1 MERVVLKQLLIFLE
15 KSNLIDSFQSA
26 YRPLYSTETYS
37 THLLN
42 DIIKSLDSE
51 CPTQLLLLDLSAAF
65 DTLDHTIMKNRLIEI
80 GINGMALDWLVS
92 YFSNRT
98 FAVEAD
104 KYISSIKSI
113 NTGIP
118 QGSVLGPILFLI
130 YIAPLTNIIKSFPS
144 LRYHIC

>member
-1 MERVVLKQLLIFLE
+1 MEIVVLKQLLIFL
-15 KSNLIDSFQSA
+15 KNNNVIDSFQSA
-26 YRPLYSTETYS
+26 DQHLHSTETCI

-51 CPTQLLLLDLSAAF
+51 CNTQLLLLDLSTAF

-80 GINGMALDWLVS
+80 GINGIALDWLVS

-98 FAVEAD
+98 FSVKAG

-113 NTGIP
+113 TTGITED
-118 QGSVLGPILFLI
+118 LYLALYYF
-130 YIAPLTNIIKSFPS
+130 
-144 LRYHIC
+144 